1 MLFQSTGLTDE
12 GAEGGRSALAV
23 AAREALAFARRGW
36 LVFPCRPGGK
46 QPATRRGFRECD
58 FLH

>member
-23 AAREALAFARRGW
+23 AAREALAFARQGW
-36 LVFPCRPGGK
+36 LLRHDTDR
-46 QPATRRGFRECD
+46 AIRN
-58 FLH
+58 